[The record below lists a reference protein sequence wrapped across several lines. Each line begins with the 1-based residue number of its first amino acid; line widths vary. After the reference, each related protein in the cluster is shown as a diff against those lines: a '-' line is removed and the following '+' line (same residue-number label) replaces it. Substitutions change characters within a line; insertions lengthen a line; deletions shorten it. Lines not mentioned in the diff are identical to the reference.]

1 MDSIISYPA
10 TFALALAATAV
21 WALGN
26 YKKKKYYVYIGV
38 MLTAGALACF
48 ILGI

>member
-1 MDSIISYPA
+1 MEKFISFPA
-10 TFALALAATAV
+10 TFALALAATVV

-26 YKKKKYYVYIGV
+26 YKKKKHYIYIGV

-48 ILGI
+48 ILGL